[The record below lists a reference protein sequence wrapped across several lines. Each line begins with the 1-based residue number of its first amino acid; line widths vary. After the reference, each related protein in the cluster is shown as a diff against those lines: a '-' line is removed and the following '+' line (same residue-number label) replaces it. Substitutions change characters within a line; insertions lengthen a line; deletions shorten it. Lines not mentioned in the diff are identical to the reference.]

1 MKALEATEKQEAEE
15 QRLNEYAM
23 NGEQYR
29 IKGEI
34 YKQMGR
40 PEEAIKFLQKY
51 IRVDDSLK
59 IANERLASSEFA
71 TLLNVEKA
79 QCGEKRINAPGE
91 RKRVEQ

>member
-71 TLLNVEKA
+71 TLLNVEKLNA
-79 QCGEKRINAPGE
+79 EKKN
-91 RKRVEQ
+91 